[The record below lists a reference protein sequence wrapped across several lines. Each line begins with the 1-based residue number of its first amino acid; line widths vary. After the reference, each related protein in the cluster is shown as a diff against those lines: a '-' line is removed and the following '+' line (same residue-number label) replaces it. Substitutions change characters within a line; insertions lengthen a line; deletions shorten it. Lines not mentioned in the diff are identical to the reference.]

1 MKNAHVEKFPTHST
15 MVVSRSIINMQ
26 IKINGNSMAPFILQS
41 AVFSRNTFN
50 QKTYFFLS
58 FLTFD
63 KIFLQKDF
71 TFIMK
76 FSKPI
81 ENFNQYAFEGEYAD
95 GDTIAFLRP
104 KNNMISGI

>member
-1 MKNAHVEKFPTHST
+1 
-15 MVVSRSIINMQ
+15 
-26 IKINGNSMAPFILQS
+26 
-41 AVFSRNTFN
+41 
-50 QKTYFFLS
+50 
-58 FLTFD
+58 
-63 KIFLQKDF
+63 
-71 TFIMK
+71 MK